1 MGLGSHLQGVRSRL
15 CAVDLANKYGEQ
27 AVLVD
32 LLKIGGV
39 AALSVGV
46 MYLLYSQLM
55 KMNIFRRMSQVQTF
69 VMMMTMTFLVFFLAL
84 SALSS
89 GGVIRWNTIKVTNSE
104 GVAATQN

>member
-1 MGLGSHLQGVRSRL
+1 M
-15 CAVDLANKYGEQ
+15 
-27 AVLVD
+27 LVE

-55 KMNIFRRMSQVQTF
+55 RMGIFIVMTQSQTF
-69 VMMMTMTFLVFFLAL
+69 VLMMTMTFLIFFVVI

-89 GGVIRWNTIKVTNSE
+89 GGLISWNSVVVDHSE
-104 GVAATQN
+104 NVRVKQ